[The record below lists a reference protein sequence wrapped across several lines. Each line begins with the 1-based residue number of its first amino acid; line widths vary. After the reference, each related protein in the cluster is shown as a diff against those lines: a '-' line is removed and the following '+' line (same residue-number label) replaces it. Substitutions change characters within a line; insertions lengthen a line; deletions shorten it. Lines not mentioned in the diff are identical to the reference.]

1 MVLKHCVMRG
11 SGDPSGSR
19 GRHANMWQTDRGK
32 EDILMENDMREGDT
46 RIGRGIGLCHPPQG
60 GLNLGWGY

>member
-1 MVLKHCVMRG
+1 MRG

-19 GRHANMWQTDRGK
+19 GRHVNMCQTDRGR
-32 EDILMENDMREGDT
+32 EDIPMENKIREGDT
-46 RIGRGIGLCHPPQG
+46 RTQRGMEFHHPPQG